1 MTTHDNRI
9 ELTVPSGVD
18 ESTPMVFPVPR
29 VMDVSPTGHFTGVI
43 IEGVDPSLPPQGYE
57 IELSEDRGRFTYADE
72 AGRRYGQLTLQ
83 QLGVDR
89 ASDSEEAG
97 DTGEVGDMPLVHIR
111 DWPDIP
117 VRGFMLDVSRDRVPT
132 RASLERQV
140 SILSVARYNHLQ
152 LYIEHTFAY
161 EGHEDVWSGCSP
173 ITADDLEW
181 LDKLC
186 ARNGIELAANQNCF
200 GHMGKWLAHE
210 RYKMMADSPDGA
222 QVSAGFTV
230 LPTVLAPTEQNA
242 DFVVGLVR
250 EQMALLRSETVNIGC
265 DETFELGRGESAARA
280 DQIGIVGV
288 YVEHLNRIAQPLLN
302 DGASVLFWGDV
313 IAADPARMADL
324 PEAGSESG
332 GITAL
337 VWNYDAPDALTP
349 ELPTS
354 VLSILDELDID
365 MNSPTDFESRVAF
378 AESDVP
384 FWVSPGTST
393 WNSFIGRWANARSNL
408 ADAAITGRDHG
419 SGGFLVTDWGDN
431 GHHQPPSVSDLP
443 TLYGGA
449 VSWCAESN
457 SEVDVAT
464 VANEFLYRDP
474 AGVIGRV
481 LDRVGRLD
489 GETGRVARNDSPLF
503 AAMFPHQMHLVG
515 GRTDPTKLANTIG
528 ELESAID
535 DLAGAQPECVDARI
549 LLEELSVAI
558 GLAHHGA
565 LRMAREVDMNCPDDD
580 WLRDDLGGLIGQYRD
595 VWLERSRP
603 GGLNESIGHLEQT
616 LSGYN

>member
-1 MTTHDNRI
+1 M
-9 ELTVPSGVD
+9 
-18 ESTPMVFPVPR
+18 
-29 VMDVSPTGHFTGVI
+29 
-43 IEGVDPSLPPQGYE
+43 
-57 IELSEDRGRFTYADE
+57 
-72 AGRRYGQLTLQ
+72 
-83 QLGVDR
+83 
-89 ASDSEEAG
+89 
-97 DTGEVGDMPLVHIR
+97 
-111 DWPDIP
+111 
-117 VRGFMLDVSRDRVPT
+117 
-132 RASLERQV
+132 
-140 SILSVARYNHLQ
+140 
-152 LYIEHTFAY
+152 
-161 EGHEDVWSGCSP
+161 
-173 ITADDLEW
+173 
-181 LDKLC
+181 
-186 ARNGIELAANQNCF
+186 
-200 GHMGKWLAHE
+200 
-210 RYKMMADSPDGA
+210 
-222 QVSAGFTV
+222 
-230 LPTVLAPTEQNA
+230 
-242 DFVVGLVR
+242 
-250 EQMALLRSETVNIGC
+250 
-265 DETFELGRGESAARA
+265 
-280 DQIGIVGV
+280 
-288 YVEHLNRIAQPLLN
+288 
-302 DGASVLFWGDV
+302 
-313 IAADPARMADL
+313 
-324 PEAGSESG
+324 
-332 GITAL
+332 
-337 VWNYDAPDALTP
+337 
-349 ELPTS
+349 
-354 VLSILDELDID
+354 
-365 MNSPTDFESRVAF
+365 
-378 AESDVP
+378 
-384 FWVSPGTST
+384 
-393 WNSFIGRWANARSNL
+393 
-408 ADAAITGRDHG
+408 
-419 SGGFLVTDWGDN
+419 TDWGDN